1 MREYLLG
8 VLAVTGIT
16 LLPVLGV
23 SLLTG
28 FTGYFTFGH
37 GGFMAIGAYTSAIL
51 AKLYHLPLW
60 LSIPAGVI
68 AAMLSSYVIGYPTLR
83 LKGDY
88 FCIATLGFGEAVRL
102 GVENL
107 GITGGARGLPGVA
120 MIHNAWLPITIIAV
134 ITVILFKNLLLS
146 RFGRTF
152 TALREDEM
160 ASRAIGID
168 TTHAKLMALAISAG
182 LAGLGGAL
190 TAHFVGF
197 LHPSMFGM
205 TKSTDLTVAV
215 IFGGV
220 GSLTGS
226 IIATVLLV
234 PLPELLRAAAEWR
247 MAFYG
252 LAVILIMLLRPQ
264 GLFGYRELTWES
276 LRAFFNR
283 KPRAHQDHLEEI
295 T

>member
-16 LLPVLGV
+16 ILPVLGV
-23 SLLTG
+23 ALLTG

-51 AKLYHLPLW
+51 LKLYGVPLW
-60 LSIPAGVI
+60 LSIPAGGLV
-68 AAMLSSYVIGYPTLR
+68 AALSSYLIGYPTLR

-102 GVENL
+102 AIENL
-107 GITGGARGLPGVA
+107 GITGGARGLPGVY
-120 MIHNAWLPITIIAV
+120 MIKNAWIPITIIAV
-134 ITVILFKNLLLS
+134 VAVVLFKNLLLS
-146 RFGRTF
+146 RFGRAF

-168 TTHAKLMALAISAG
+168 TVHAKLLALAISAG

-226 IIATVLLV
+226 VIATLLLV

-276 LRAFFNR
+276 LKGLGARR
-283 KPRAHQDHLEEI
+283 PRPMGRGMA
-295 T
+295 